1 MQIPLCLLEQEV
13 ECYRVGIARIG
24 CIVSLSCKCVFTV
37 ENYVLF
43 QGYISHCIP
52 ESYVGSAILGECQ
65 ECAGGETGAA
75 EVNISVNIVICHI
88 KLPGSRSLRIY
99 VAIAET
105 CIPCSVIV
113 GRGGGVLPVF
123 TEYTEVVERNVEGSS
138 QQFYNGPLV

>member
-1 MQIPLCLLEQEV
+1 M
-13 ECYRVGIARIG
+13 
-24 CIVSLSCKCVFTV
+24 

-43 QGYISHCIP
+43 QCYISHCIP

-65 ECAGGETGAA
+65 EGAGGETGAA

-88 KLPGSRSLRIY
+88 ELPGSRSLWIY

-105 CIPCSVIV
+105 CIPCGVIV
-113 GRGGGVLPVF
+113 GWGSGVLPVF

-138 QQFYNGPLV
+138 QQFSVVIASMPASVQCTCFIFVTGKADVIHAEC